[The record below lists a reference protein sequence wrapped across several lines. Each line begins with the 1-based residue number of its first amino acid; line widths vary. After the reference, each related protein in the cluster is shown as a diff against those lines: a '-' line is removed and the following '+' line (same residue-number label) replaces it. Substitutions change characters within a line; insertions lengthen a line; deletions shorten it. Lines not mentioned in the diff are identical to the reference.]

1 MSSSWMP
8 CFRALA
14 TITGSTTSTYLD
26 GRRGATR
33 ALRTAARL
41 DHRAMQNDSVTA
53 PRFLRPLRRLQR
65 TTTQGALLAVPVKLC
80 LHRRGGRKR
89 VRAALVGVLVAV
101 AVGCGSTQDVLTS
114 DRTGSP
120 VTANSTVLSEGPET
134 TDSPLGVSAPA
145 DAEVHLP
152 FVLTVAPAIAHA
164 GDAVHVS
171 YKGDLSG
178 DWMYGAGATLDVAV
192 GDHWRTVWALINESF
207 EAPASFDN
215 GGQDGSYRASDR
227 VRPFHHVH
235 VRVARRTRASLV
247 PSLPERCTLV

>member
-1 MSSSWMP
+1 M
-8 CFRALA
+8 
-14 TITGSTTSTYLD
+14 
-26 GRRGATR
+26 
-33 ALRTAARL
+33 
-41 DHRAMQNDSVTA
+41 
-53 PRFLRPLRRLQR
+53 
-65 TTTQGALLAVPVKLC
+65 
-80 LHRRGGRKR
+80 
-89 VRAALVGVLVAV
+89 RAALVGVLVAV

-207 EAPASFDN
+207 EAPPVSITEAKTAVTVPAIGYDLSTTSTFVLPAELAPASYRLCQNVARSFDSP
-215 GGQDGSYRASDR
+215 GGFTD
-227 VRPFHHVH
+227 
-235 VRVARRTRASLV
+235 ARTCAEL
-247 PSLPERCTLV
+247 TID